1 MPLSLAGM
9 RYLYQRLLATSPAE
23 ERWGK
28 SALWVLPQWH
38 ALLPC
43 SLIRNYYSDLWQC
56 LLGLWSWVKALKK
69 PLCWVLNFLCKA
81 LSLSW
86 RVSNLIFERKQKG
99 DAGKASTLLPL
110 GCTHFNSCHLKMKIY
125 GFKAKANVLFPL
137 PFIKFLGISLFTRL
151 NSSAALGCGSAPVCF
166 LAVDFSSLEGDLS
179 AEQGF
184 DVWMERRIRIWSKV
198 SSEVKR
204 TCLLEVSLGFSRQ
217 MYHCLVKTYTGVGG
231 MQWLSNCLKTNP
243 KGEKLNCLCIACLQR
258 V

>member
-69 PLCWVLNFLCKA
+69 TLCWVLNFLCKA

-137 PFIKFLGISLFTRL
+137 SFIKFLGISLFTRL
-151 NSSAALGCGSAPVCF
+151 NSSSALGCGSGHQCASWRWTSAHWRETSRLSRALMFEWKGGLGFEARLVLRWREPVC
-166 LAVDFSSLEGDLS
+166 
-179 AEQGF
+179 
-184 DVWMERRIRIWSKV
+184 SK
-198 SSEVKR
+198 
-204 TCLLEVSLGFSRQ
+204 
-217 MYHCLVKTYTGVGG
+217 LV
-231 MQWLSNCLKTNP
+231 
-243 KGEKLNCLCIACLQR
+243 
-258 V
+258 

>member
-137 PFIKFLGISLFTRL
+137 PFIKFLGFSLFTRL
-151 NSSAALGCGSAPVCF
+151 NSSAALGCGSGHQCASWRWTSAHWRETSLLSRALMFEWKGGLGFEARLVLRWREPVC
-166 LAVDFSSLEGDLS
+166 
-179 AEQGF
+179 
-184 DVWMERRIRIWSKV
+184 SK
-198 SSEVKR
+198 
-204 TCLLEVSLGFSRQ
+204 
-217 MYHCLVKTYTGVGG
+217 LV
-231 MQWLSNCLKTNP
+231 
-243 KGEKLNCLCIACLQR
+243 
-258 V
+258 